1 VAELVD
7 APNEGKMLSRAY
19 RFESC
24 PDYLNHKPKVMK
36 LSKLF
41 KRAVNGKTLEW
52 EVEVKDNCFRTIS
65 GYTDGIKTTSEW
77 TCCEAKNVGKKNST
91 TAEEQALAEAT
102 AMHRKRKEIGSF
114 ENISDIDTPIYFKP
128 MLAHDF
134 NDYKGEIKF
143 PLFSDEKL
151 DGIRCII
158 KSDGM
163 WSRNGKPIISAP
175 HIFEAL
181 KSLFEVNSD
190 LILDGELFVDKIVAD
205 FNTIVS
211 CVRKTKP
218 TLSDLETSKQ
228 IQYWIY
234 DVPSYNGLFLE
245 RKQYLNTLILPDCC
259 KIVKTKICNDLE
271 ELNECY
277 RQYISLGYEGQMIR
291 TNNEYENKRSKYLL
305 KRKEFVDEEFK
316 ILGYEEGKGNL
327 SNKIGKLKF
336 RTDDGVDFDAAVNGT
351 HDYLSELWNKREGLI
366 GKKATVKYFEK
377 TTDGSLRFPKVINI
391 DRDSYE

>member
-1 VAELVD
+1 
-7 APNEGKMLSRAY
+7 
-19 RFESC
+19 
-24 PDYLNHKPKVMK
+24 MK
-36 LSKLF
+36 LNTLY
-41 KRAVNGKTLEW
+41 KRATNGKIVEHTI
-52 EVEVKDNCFRTIS
+52 EVESNCFRTIS

-77 TCCEAKNVGKKNST
+77 TCCEAKNVGKKNAT
-91 TAEEQALAEAT
+91 TAEQQALAEAT
-102 AMHRKRKEIGSF
+102 AMHRKRIELGSF
-114 ENISDIDTPIYFKP
+114 ENINDIDTPVYFKP
-128 MLAHDF
+128 MLAHDY
-134 NDYKGEIKF
+134 NDYKDKIKF

-151 DGIRCII
+151 DGIRCTI
-158 KSDGM
+158 KVDGM
-163 WSRNGKPIISAP
+163 WSRNGKPIIPAP

-181 KSLFEVNSD
+181 KPLFEANSD
-190 LILDGELFVDKIVAD
+190 LILDGELFVDKTVAD

-218 TLSDLETSKQ
+218 TTSDLETSKQ

-234 DVPSYNGLFLE
+234 DVPSYDGLFLE

-259 KIVKTKICNDLE
+259 KVVETKICNNLE
-271 ELNECY
+271 ELNEYY

-305 KRKEFVDEEFK
+305 KRKEFIDEEFE

-336 RTDDGVDFDAAVNGT
+336 QTNDGVDFDAAVNGT
-351 HDYLSELWNKREGLI
+351 HDYLSELWNKRNELI